1 MHIRKGMIAS
11 LLGLAGLYLLGSV
24 SVADQG
30 LLRSPDSIP
39 VYEPKFYPYA
49 EGEKAVYKAT
59 WNGLVAVATA
69 VIYTTRTVVDGK
81 DVYYVQVKAQT
92 SRVLDFFWKMRD
104 TISSTFTAGR
114 LSPLHFTFNQRENSR
129 IVDTEARYNR
139 STNRWVVSRRQVGK
153 KTKKYEFGSQHT
165 MDPITAVYLA
175 RSVEY
180 KVGDRLYFNVF
191 GGRHRYLLEL
201 YVASK
206 EPVEMESGEVIE
218 AFRIVP
224 RVRNVTKKGYAQRF
238 NEAAVWISAD
248 ERRLPIKMS
257 SKIVFGNIYIEL
269 IQDRIGMRSIA
280 AESRARASRSA
291 PTNLSDAMTSRSAHA
306 AALPN

>member
-1 MHIRKGMIAS
+1 MCKRTIAS
-11 LLGLAGLYLLGSV
+11 LFGFAALFLLGSV
-24 SVADQG
+24 SVADRG
-30 LLRSPDSIP
+30 LLKSPESVP
-39 VYEPKFYPYA
+39 AYEPKFYPYA

-59 WNGLVAVATA
+59 WNGLVSVATA

-81 DVYYVQVKAQT
+81 DVYHVRVEAQT
-92 SRVLDFFWKMRD
+92 SRVLDLIWRMRD
-104 TISSTFTAGR
+104 TISSTFVAGG
-114 LSPLHFTFNQRENSR
+114 LSPLRFTFNQRENSR
-129 IVDTEARYNR
+129 IIDTEARYNS
-139 STNRWVVSRRQVGK
+139 STNRWVVSRRQAGK
-153 KTKKYEFGSQHT
+153 KTKKYEFDSQHT
-165 MDPITAVYLA
+165 VDPITAVYLA

-201 YVASK
+201 YVARK
-206 EPVEMESGEVIE
+206 EPVEMESGRVIE

-248 ERRLPIKMS
+248 ERRLPVKMS
-257 SKIVFGNIYIEL
+257 SKIVFGSIYLEL
-269 IQDRIGMRSIA
+269 IQDKTGVPSTA
-280 AESRARASRSA
+280 SDSRRPASRSI
-291 PTNLSDAMTSRSAHA
+291 PRDISDAMLNRPAHA